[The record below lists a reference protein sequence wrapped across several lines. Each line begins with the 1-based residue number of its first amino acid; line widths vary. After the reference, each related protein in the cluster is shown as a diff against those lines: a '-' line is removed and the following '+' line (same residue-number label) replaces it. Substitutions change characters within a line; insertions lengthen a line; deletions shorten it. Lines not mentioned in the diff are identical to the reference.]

1 MLKKVLILGLVP
13 TWMTLLLLVV
23 VVPGPAPRRDG
34 GGSGLWRAL
43 MLLFVSRLL
52 AGRRKRPGGPGMMPR
67 LVSRRRVS
75 RARLEF
81 AKMRILISHLR
92 QAASSAGDLL
102 PNQSPR
108 PASRAG
114 AIWDAGGKTLCQR
127 LTRRRARARRRG
139 REKMPQRG
147 GRRGA
152 LRSASASVY
161 PPPPSPL
168 PGLDQ
173 SVGARSISGDDL
185 TREEMQAPR
194 VGQAGLAVLVLLTL
208 AVLYGLEELS
218 EAIAGRSDKPCE
230 SEVRRVLNPNW
241 TVVLA
246 FAVFAI
252 GAAIFL
258 WLWQVRL
265 QRKRLHRTLCWHAQ
279 RQRMHLA
286 VGLEPA
292 RDEPVRSR
300 YQSADVRWRQ
310 EDTLLDKVDSADGA
324 RRAARPP
331 AHLAISSH
339 SRFPPS
345 VTSMR
350 RGARP
355 AGCARA
361 RLPTALTHAL
371 AHALAHA
378 HAQVEDEQHP
388 RNEHYDDL
396 PDDLLAVPRDSMEIQ
411 NVLECNN
418 YSRDG
423 EPIPV
428 RALLQRAAAA
438 AAAAAVW

>member
-1 MLKKVLILGLVP
+1 
-13 TWMTLLLLVV
+13 
-23 VVPGPAPRRDG
+23 
-34 GGSGLWRAL
+34 
-43 MLLFVSRLL
+43 
-52 AGRRKRPGGPGMMPR
+52 
-67 LVSRRRVS
+67 
-75 RARLEF
+75 
-81 AKMRILISHLR
+81 
-92 QAASSAGDLL
+92 
-102 PNQSPR
+102 
-108 PASRAG
+108 
-114 AIWDAGGKTLCQR
+114 
-127 LTRRRARARRRG
+127 
-139 REKMPQRG
+139 MPQRG

-265 QRKRLHRTLCWHAQ
+265 LRKRLHRTLCWHAQ

-292 RDEPVRSR
+292 RAEPVRSR

-361 RLPTALTHAL
+361 RRPTALTHAL
-371 AHALAHA
+371 AHALA

-428 RALLQRAAAA
+428 RALLQRAAGAAGAAGAA
-438 AAAAAVW
+438 AAGAAAGGGRDCCWCCCWCCWRWWWWRWWCCCWWWCMAEPAAGGAAAGAAAATTSGCQTLLAAACCCWHACRDDAGALSNTRSLSGCCFAACQELLLLQKTACSPCHGGPAGE

>member
-1 MLKKVLILGLVP
+1 
-13 TWMTLLLLVV
+13 
-23 VVPGPAPRRDG
+23 
-34 GGSGLWRAL
+34 
-43 MLLFVSRLL
+43 
-52 AGRRKRPGGPGMMPR
+52 
-67 LVSRRRVS
+67 
-75 RARLEF
+75 
-81 AKMRILISHLR
+81 
-92 QAASSAGDLL
+92 
-102 PNQSPR
+102 
-108 PASRAG
+108 
-114 AIWDAGGKTLCQR
+114 
-127 LTRRRARARRRG
+127 
-139 REKMPQRG
+139 MPQRG

-185 TREEMQAPR
+185 TREQMQAPR

-265 QRKRLHRTLCWHAQ
+265 LRKRLHRTLCWHAQ

-292 RDEPVRSR
+292 RAEPVRSR

-331 AHLAISSH
+331 VHLAISSR
-339 SRFPPS
+339 SRFPPP

-350 RGARP
+350 RRARP
-355 AGCARA
+355 AGCTRA
-361 RLPTALTHAL
+361 RRPTALTHAL
-371 AHALAHA
+371 A

-428 RALLQRAAAA
+428 RALLQRGAAAAAA
-438 AAAAAVW
+438 AAAAAVWSRLLVVLLLVLLALLALVVVALVLVLLVLVHGGACCWCWCCCCCRHHQWLPDTAGRRLPLLERLPRRRGCAVQHSLAVWLLLCRVSGAAAAPEDCVLSVPRRSCG